1 MICKHIKHDGNDVK
15 TQKTHNDGHLF
26 HVSPKCI
33 RPAQIQQIRNIMIL
47 QKQNLYSYKLIS
59 VNTLYYYKV
68 SAKYSIPAHMTRW
81 CTVSL
86 SICLTWLCM
95 NCGINFCLWLKQ
107 DVHALSSWCPDVI
120 IFFLRHLD
128 AYNEMV
134 VSSYLNGRDTDVC
147 SLCSRVARFSQ
158 QNPPNCY
165 SKLAQK

>member
-15 TQKTHNDGHLF
+15 TQKTQCWAF
-26 HVSPKCI
+26 VSCVTKVHPC
-33 RPAQIQQIRNIMIL
+33 PAQIQQIRNMIL

-68 SAKYSIPAHMTRW
+68 SAKYCIPAHMTRW
-81 CTVSL
+81 CTHDTMMHCVSQYL
-86 SICLTWLCM
+86 VDMIVHELWY
-95 NCGINFCLWLKQ
+95 NFCLWLKQ

-134 VSSYLNGRDTDVC
+134 VCVIISEWQMYWCVFT
-147 SLCSRVARFSQ
+147 
-158 QNPPNCY
+158 
-165 SKLAQK
+165 AQTH

>member
-1 MICKHIKHDGNDVK
+1 MHPSCSNTTDKKYYD
-15 TQKTHNDGHLF
+15 
-26 HVSPKCI
+26 SPKTK
-33 RPAQIQQIRNIMIL
+33 PLFIQTYFSQHTLLLQSKCKIQHPSTHDTMMHCVSQYLVDMIVHEL
-47 QKQNLYSYKLIS
+47 WY
-59 VNTLYYYKV
+59 
-68 SAKYSIPAHMTRW
+68 
-81 CTVSL
+81 
-86 SICLTWLCM
+86 
-95 NCGINFCLWLKQ
+95 NFCLWLKQ